1 MQYVIYKDNGGL
13 FHWRL
18 ADSDGTALAV
28 SATTFTTSDD
38 ARLAAADV
46 HNRAAS
52 ATAPSSATAP

>member
-18 ADSDGTALAV
+18 ADADGTALAV
-28 SATTFTTSDD
+28 SATTFTTADD

-52 ATAPSSATAP
+52 ATAP